1 MPARLET
8 AEGQTRR
15 LDGIRRWIRPAG
27 LCVAILGPDGS
38 GKSSV
43 IAQYVPQMETFFNG
57 STYFHLRP
65 HLLGATAAAQT
76 PNVDPHGQPPRGV
89 LLSSIKAVYLWAD
102 YVFGYLLRVYPR
114 LAASK
119 LVIFDRYYH
128 DLLVD
133 ERRFRYSGPRWLA
146 RLIAHLI
153 PLPDLLLILDAPA
166 EILQSRKREVSAAE
180 TARQVD
186 AYQAVAVSPTVRGRA
201 VLVDASLP
209 LDEVVQECADRPLAV
224 LARRT
229 TDRLGL
235 D

>member
-1 MPARLET
+1 MPARVEI

-15 LDGIRRWIRPAG
+15 LDGVRRWIRPPG

-43 IAQYVPQMETFFNG
+43 IARYAPQMETFFNG
-57 STYFHLRP
+57 SEYFHLRP
-65 HLLGATAAAQT
+65 RLLGAAAAGST
-76 PNVDPHGQPPRGV
+76 PNTDPHGQSARGALMSTV
-89 LLSSIKAVYLWAD
+89 KAIYLWAD
-102 YVFGYLLRVYPR
+102 YVLGYLLRVYPR
-114 LAASK
+114 MAGSK

-146 RLIAHLI
+146 RLIARAI
-153 PLPDLLLILDAPA
+153 PLPDLMLILDAPPEVVQA
-166 EILQSRKREVSAAE
+166 RKQEVSAAE
-180 TARQVD
+180 SARQAE
-186 AYQAVAVSPTVRGRA
+186 AYRAVALSRMMRGRA
-201 VLVDASLP
+201 VLIDASLP
-209 LDEVVQECADRPLAV
+209 LDEVVQECADCTVAL

-229 TDRLGL
+229 TSRLRI